1 MPKVNKDHA
10 NTMPGITQL
19 NTDQGMGH
27 YNWGK
32 KVAGHDGKKQHS
44 PVPSMGAFKDRPIA
58 VGFTPEER
66 KMARAAAGGK
76 TTTMTGPKSKEPD
89 ATNKK
94 SPVRKFTEAEGDPA
108 PQDPNAQQP
117 AAPAP
122 APVPATPALDP
133 AGLID
138 ALEEITT
145 HAKERRTL
153 DPQFNK
159 QALADA
165 IKQRLGAGADD
176 TVVAKLADYVASQL
190 KINES
195 FRGQVRGM
203 DKASKISPVLGKKSK
218 KHPFNGRLVGED
230 DDLSKNEDTVTMD
243 VPLLIRVM
251 EYAKEDAKTD
261 MELHR
266 AVERMLSI
274 GGALTMNDY
283 DSIVS
288 NLDEN
293 AIAEATTDYQ
303 KRRQREKDVDA
314 GKPVKREPKNPQND
328 FFARRK
334 KEKQMMESFENVRNE
349 FRKVKEEFGG
359 ASQEDIASAISRRI
373 MHSGLDLIQQYGL
386 DKVMAAIDD
395 VASFHEGV
403 EELGTS
409 DISGMVHQVKRNL
422 EEHQPRESQQV
433 LRRSIPVRSASVLE
447 RKNSEVTES
456 FKQFKA
462 GKK

>member
-1 MPKVNKDHA
+1 MPKVNKDQA

-44 PVPSMGAFKDRPIA
+44 PTPSMGAFKDRPIV
-58 VGFTPEER
+58 VGFTPEET
-66 KMARAAAGGK
+66 KMAKAAAGGK
-76 TTTMTGPKSKEPD
+76 TTTMTSAKSKEPD
-89 ATNKK
+89 TTNKK

-108 PQDPNAQQP
+108 PQDPNAQPQAAQP

-122 APVPATPALDP
+122 TAPALDP
-133 AGLID
+133 AGIID

-159 QALADA
+159 QALTDA

-195 FRGQVRGM
+195 F
-203 DKASKISPVLGKKSK
+203 
-218 KHPFNGRLVGED
+218 
-230 DDLSKNEDTVTMD
+230 
-243 VPLLIRVM
+243 
-251 EYAKEDAKTD
+251 
-261 MELHR
+261 
-266 AVERMLSI
+266 
-274 GGALTMNDY
+274 
-283 DSIVS
+283 
-288 NLDEN
+288 
-293 AIAEATTDYQ
+293 AEAATDYS

-328 FFARRK
+328 YFARRK

-395 VASFHEGV
+395 VASFHEGA

-447 RKNSEVTES
+447 RKNSEVIES